1 MINDSQAEQF
11 GVAKKRVSPTV
22 RIVPAFDYLKEFQS
36 QRSEIMVA
44 IARVLDSGT
53 LILGPEVT
61 AFENEFA
68 HYVDSEHA
76 IGVSS
81 GTDAL
86 IVALRVLDIGP
97 GHEVITV
104 ANGPVPTV
112 AAIRAVGAT
121 PCFIDIDSNSFQMD
135 PRLVSQAI
143 TSATRCVLPIH
154 LYGNPA
160 PVFRIAEICRE
171 HSLALVEDCAQAHG
185 TIVGDRHVGTIGAIG
200 CFSFYPTKNLGGFG
214 DGGMCVTDDP
224 ILAVRMREQ
233 RSYGFRNDRVAHV
246 EGLNCRLDE
255 LQAAC
260 LRVRLQ
266 YLPASLA
273 KRRQIAFYY
282 HEQLACLNL
291 QLPLIPSYGK
301 PSWHQFVV
309 RVAYRDAWIRWL
321 AEQKIFVGVHY
332 DQPVHLMPA
341 YLPLARVPDAL
352 PVTEQVCKEV
362 ISLPIFPELQ
372 RDEMARVCQAL
383 KSGVEAGL
391 T

>member
-11 GVAKKRVSPTV
+11 GVAKKRVPQTE
-22 RIVPAFDYLKEFQS
+22 RIVPAFDYLEGFQL
-36 QRSEIMVA
+36 QRSKILEV
-44 IARVLDSGT
+44 IAHVLDSGT

-68 HYVDSEHA
+68 HYVDSKHA

-86 IVALRVLDIGP
+86 IIALRVLDIGP

-185 TIVGDRHVGTIGAIG
+185 TIVGDRHAGTIGKIG

-273 KRRQIAFYY
+273 RRRHIAFYY

-291 QLPLIPSYGK
+291 HLPSIPSYGK

-309 RVAYRDAWIRWL
+309 RVAYRDAWIQWL
-321 AEQKIFVGVHY
+321 AKQQIIVGVHY

-352 PVTEQVCKEV
+352 LVTEQVCKEV

>member
-1 MINDSQAEQF
+1 MISDSQAAQIGTAAQRGSQIE
-11 GVAKKRVSPTV
+11 
-22 RIVPAFDYLKEFQS
+22 RIVPAFDYLEGFQL
-36 QRSEIMVA
+36 QRGKILEA

-68 HYVDSEHA
+68 HYVDSKHA

-104 ANGPVPTV
+104 ANGPVPTI

-121 PCFIDIDSNSFQMD
+121 PCFIDIDSNSLQMD
-135 PRLVSQAI
+135 PQLVSQAI

-154 LYGNPA
+154 LYGSPA

-171 HSLALVEDCAQAHG
+171 HGLVLIEDCAQAHG
-185 TIVGDRHVGTIGAIG
+185 TIVDDRHAGTIGKIG

-224 ILAVRMREQ
+224 VLAERMREQ
-233 RSYGFRNDRVAHV
+233 RCYGFRNDRVAHV

-260 LRVRLQ
+260 LRVRLD

-273 KRRQIAFYY
+273 RRREIALYY

-291 QLPLIPSYGK
+291 QLPLILSYGE

-309 RVAYRDAWIRWL
+309 RFAQRDAWIQWL
-321 AEQKIFVGVHY
+321 AKQQITVGVHY
-332 DQPVHLMPA
+332 EHPVHLMPA
-341 YLPLARVPDAL
+341 YLPFTGGPGAL
-352 PVTEQVCKEV
+352 PITEQVCKEV
-362 ISLPIFPELQ
+362 ISLPIFPELH

-383 KSGVEAGL
+383 RSGVEAGL

>member
-1 MINDSQAEQF
+1 MINDSQADQF
-11 GVAKKRVSPTV
+11 GAAKKRVSPTV

-171 HSLALVEDCAQAHG
+171 HSLHLSKTAH
-185 TIVGDRHVGTIGAIG
+185 RHTG
-200 CFSFYPTKNLGGFG
+200 
-214 DGGMCVTDDP
+214 
-224 ILAVRMREQ
+224 Q
-233 RSYGFRNDRVAHV
+233 
-246 EGLNCRLDE
+246 
-255 LQAAC
+255 
-260 LRVRLQ
+260 
-266 YLPASLA
+266 SLA
-273 KRRQIAFYY
+273 IVMWEQSGQSVAF
-282 HEQLACLNL
+282 HF
-291 QLPLIPSYGK
+291 IP
-301 PSWHQFVV
+301 
-309 RVAYRDAWIRWL
+309 
-321 AEQKIFVGVHY
+321 QK
-332 DQPVHLMPA
+332 
-341 YLPLARVPDAL
+341 
-352 PVTEQVCKEV
+352 T
-362 ISLPIFPELQ
+362 
-372 RDEMARVCQAL
+372 
-383 KSGVEAGL
+383 
-391 T
+391 